1 VEDQAHTIAIEMR
14 ITVSGS
20 VRMRKNRWKASCSLT
35 IHPHPPGKRSEVD
48 QDSIIFLL
56 AIISAILVF
65 LV

>member
-1 VEDQAHTIAIEMR
+1 METR

-20 VRMRKNRWKASCSLT
+20 VQMRKNRWKASCSLT
-35 IHPHPPGKRSEVD
+35 IHPHPPGERSEVD
-48 QDSIIFLL
+48 QDPFRFLL